1 MDEVTVISIDPRQKS
16 DILPVLHGLLKLCK
30 VSLIEDDIGDEWVA
44 GDSGWA
50 LYDLAV
56 AHGKSSWVAL
66 GIVVETCI

>member
-30 VSLIEDDIGDEWVA
+30 VTLIEEDIGNEWVA

-50 LYDLAV
+50 LYDLVV
-56 AHGKSSWVAL
+56 AHGISSRVTL
-66 GIVVETCI
+66 GMIVETGI